1 MAANRWPTSKDQW
14 GWVLYDTANSAFATT
29 VLAAVLPIYYAS
41 LVPETGVSLGFG
53 AWSWQTSAESLWG
66 YTVAMSAAMV
76 AVVAP
81 VLGAMSDGGWG
92 KKPFLALFCY
102 LGCLAT
108 AGLVLVSTGDYWL
121 ASGLFIVGNVG
132 FSGGNVFYNGIL
144 RDLASDDEI
153 DSLSGVGFAAG
164 YVGGGLLLA
173 VNLAMI
179 QKPQLF
185 GLSSTEWAT
194 RVSFVTV
201 GVWWALWALPIFR
214 WTSERTTVA
223 AVSVG
228 EAIGRAVRQVVRTL
242 RELRN
247 YRDLFV
253 MLIAFLLYNDGIQ
266 TVIVMA
272 SIYGKQALSLST
284 GDLIG
289 TLMMIQVIGAPG
301 AVLCGRAAA
310 RWGAKPTLLVTL
322 TLWLGA
328 VIYAYTMTTAAQFW
342 GLGAVIALIL
352 GGSQAISRSLFAS
365 MVPKDRSAEFFGFF
379 SVSGKLSSIFGP
391 LLFALIAD
399 LTGNTRSALLSLT
412 VLFLAGGLV
421 LTRVNVARGR
431 RLVAAGD

>member
-1 MAANRWPTSKDQW
+1 
-14 GWVLYDTANSAFATT
+14 
-29 VLAAVLPIYYAS
+29 
-41 LVPETGVSLGFG
+41 
-53 AWSWQTSAESLWG
+53 
-66 YTVAMSAAMV
+66 MV

>member
-1 MAANRWPTSKDQW
+1 
-14 GWVLYDTANSAFATT
+14 TT

-41 LVPETGVSLGFG
+41 LVPETGVSRGFG